1 MSAGPG
7 LSRQRSVSSKS
18 KGVIRPPIPRL
29 RPSGE
34 DAAFEPCASTAS
46 LLLFAHGAT
55 IICLHHD
62 TLAVERRF
70 EKHSKDIQ
78 LISAD
83 NVSETGA
90 GRLVITYDVGQ
101 TAIVWDL
108 FTGEQL
114 SRFVSYE
121 SLTVAHWMRNG
132 NVAFGNAKGEVI
144 LFEPATSDH
153 ISART
158 IFDPITAIAP
168 SSDCKTY
175 AIGYKNGSILLAALQ
190 PSFTILHT
198 LTTSR
203 APSPIV
209 SLTWHASSS
218 KQKSDMLATQTADG
232 DLRVWSVS
240 KPPTAE
246 APRVIRVLKRTD
258 TYSPGRNWISWSKN
272 GRIVQFSEGKTW
284 AWDVRTKHV
293 TYEPIPTVDGVRAIA
308 CHGPTGTLFTLGPD
322 YTVQQYDVERALL
335 VANIRH
341 LPLTVP
347 PTPPEDIRGPTWTTS
362 ESEEELASPLVRAR
376 RELRATEAA
385 KYDRNNIP
393 SPQSALS
400 SQKGGSKN
408 GVNDIISPAG
418 RTDYTTTSF
427 DTGIQ
432 SQATLYQPPAQ
443 LSGQAYQPQSPAS
456 ARTAR
461 KGSRLRQE
469 VIMSPEEAQVTEL
482 FPYTRARLHD
492 VPYRAP
498 RSLDESHMTPD
509 DLRRQMLSVVFGWE
523 EDVQDLIRDEL
534 SRHPS
539 DSQTAIFL
547 AKWLDEDPD
556 YLAEIMGSTGSVA
569 SLDWMLLAL
578 GTISNQVGAKK
589 ITQVFIEKLL
599 AKGDI
604 HAAATLLLALGDRS
618 DAIEVY
624 VSRHQYMEAVLL
636 TCLVTP
642 DDWQRQSYLVRRW
655 GEHVVENSQQSLAIR
670 CFSCTGV
677 EPSDPWTSPNAQ
689 LATRIVPEPVSS
701 PQAPPHL
708 EPLEPREYPAIFQK
722 TLERRRTLDAPTP
735 VAMPP
740 PHMMSAIH
748 QPPTP
753 FRTAAAQGTRI
764 TPQTSA
770 LKLITSFGAQ
780 PNNNF
785 KFPGLKPED
794 RTPTVAA
801 AVTPIAESAIDRSA
815 LSPGGLGSYRLN
827 NIRSIN
833 SALSGKTAT
842 PGGFQPSRL
851 AVIGETPVDVDAPQ
865 LSGSLPQ
872 RSVSVPAELTAS
884 KRADG
889 EEQNPAVNDTQ
900 RGKQSLTLLTSARYE
915 PLATP
920 VKETPQ
926 TAVGPQTAIK
936 FPGSGAQF
944 NVGLGHDERLLDASR
959 PRTGSKSRKPD
970 GLSIQTIHVSSQEY
984 LPSSSYG
991 EPASRPATTGTYL
1004 NTQLDTA
1011 GDLTSPPTTDL
1022 SYRSVK
1028 SPMVTGRSIDQYISS
1043 LEQAQYYAK
1052 HSRARGY
1059 SSNSKQ
1065 SRDDQSD
1072 RKKSRAGN
1080 MEDGGEREP
1089 RRTIPAAKRSP
1100 SSPVPMSP
1108 EDLRMYSTSVESFD
1122 SLYSSNFSAI
1132 DRSETPGSMSKLSRR
1147 GSQSTAKGGKP
1158 RKRSHSRHTGPRSK
1172 TGSRG
1177 ASRQPSPEP
1186 AIFSPRGRSS
1196 SRKENLGHRSPSSPR
1211 PMVPSEEDRQSR
1223 FDQDS
1228 ALRLV
1233 SKDRHR
1239 LHRSTSRQPH
1249 RDTSAK
1255 RDRSPDRRR
1264 VRARSRSRQ
1273 AEEATTLSRKGSR
1286 SEHHRRHRRPSDATY
1301 DRSAH
1306 PDDPEDISKLN
1317 TTVVAQDVVPRS
1329 ASQPQFASGWEG
1341 QETLAEQPEARKQPL
1356 DRRPSAPNV
1365 PLASE
1370 LSTHYKS
1377 ASTSE
1382 IPPPLSRS
1390 YTDNAIINA
1399 SSFPES
1405 SLGTEVSGL
1414 GLLKGRPGTP
1424 RAMQVDATIPEG
1436 QEANPISGASG
1447 TELLTSDVYR
1457 PPTREDISRPGSAR
1471 APVSLEFL
1479 AQIPK
1484 HPAYDRRIAGSR
1496 SSSKGAEARATS
1508 RSRGTSRDRTA
1519 RVSPREVAPAT
1530 MSSPPIGSTETSVP
1544 TAFVPQQPHNPPILP
1559 ELQHLAEPPPP
1570 PPPPLPKVSSYA
1582 GGSPNLSNP
1591 RGFDSMDAA
1600 TVPLPMSAFATHT
1613 TFHDVPPN
1621 TSNALPLSAGPLSSS
1636 TGHRRGRSAN
1646 DNQSG
1651 SGSGSSGGQLLN
1663 KLRSFT
1669 GRTRSPSRGRRGGD
1683 DNQAM
1688 SPRIVGVGENVQP
1701 APYESIPSAMM
1712 GSVGS

>member
-7 LSRQRSVSSKS
+7 LSRQRSISGKS
-18 KGVIRPPIPRL
+18 KGIILPPAPKARF
-29 RPSGE
+29 SGE
-34 DAAFEPCASTAS
+34 DASFEPCASTAS
-46 LLLFAHGAT
+46 LLLFAHGST
-55 IICLHHD
+55 VICLHHD
-62 TLAVERRF
+62 TLAIERRF

-90 GRLVITYDVGQ
+90 GRLVITYDVGR

-144 LFEPATSDH
+144 LFEPATSEH

-158 IFDPITAIAP
+158 IFDPITAVAP

-240 KPPTAE
+240 KPPTSE

-258 TYSPGRNWISWSKN
+258 TYTPGRNWISWSKN

-335 VANIRH
+335 VANARH

-347 PTPPEDIRGPTWTTS
+347 PTPPEDARVPIWTTS

-376 RELRATEAA
+376 RELRASEAA
-385 KYDRNNIP
+385 KHERNNIP

-400 SQKGGSKN
+400 SQKGGLKN
-408 GVNDIISPAG
+408 GASDIISPAG

-432 SQATLYQPPAQ
+432 TQSTMNQQPAQ
-443 LSGQAYQPQSPAS
+443 LLSQTYQPQSPVT
-456 ARTAR
+456 ARSAR

-469 VIMSPEEAQVTEL
+469 VIMSPEETPVAEL

-492 VPYRAP
+492 VPYRPP

-523 EDVQDLIRDEL
+523 EDIHDLIRDEL

-556 YLAEIMGSTGSVA
+556 YLAEIMGSTGIISH
-569 SLDWMLLAL
+569 LDWMLLAL

-599 AKGDI
+599 AKGDC

-624 VSRHQYMEAVLL
+624 VSRNQYMEAVLL

-689 LATRIVPEPVSS
+689 LATRTILEPTLS
-701 PQAPPHL
+701 PQATHL
-708 EPLEPREYPAIFQK
+708 QPLEPMEYPAIFQK

-740 PHMMSAIH
+740 PNILSAIH

-770 LKLITSFGAQ
+770 LKLITSFGSQ
-780 PNNNF
+780 PSNNF

-794 RTPTVAA
+794 RTPTVAP
-801 AVTPIAESAIDRSA
+801 AVTPIAESAVDRSA

-833 SALSGKTAT
+833 SALSAKTAT

-851 AVIGETPVDVDAPQ
+851 TVIGETPIDVEAPQ
-865 LSGSLPQ
+865 FSSLPQ
-872 RSVSVPAELTAS
+872 RSVSVPAELTTS
-884 KRADG
+884 KTIDA
-889 EEQNPAVNDTQ
+889 EEHAPVVDEPQ
-900 RGKQSLTLLTSARYE
+900 RGKQALTLLTSARYE

-936 FPGSGAQF
+936 FPAPGTQF
-944 NVGLGHDERLLDASR
+944 NTGIGHDERHLDTAR
-959 PRTGSKSRKPD
+959 TRTGSKSRKPD
-970 GLSIQTIHVSSQEY
+970 GLSIQTVLVSNQEFV
-984 LPSSSYG
+984 PSASYG
-991 EPASRPATTGTYL
+991 DPISRPVTTGSYS
-1004 NTQLDTA
+1004 NTQLDTS
-1011 GDLTSPPTTDL
+1011 GDLTGPPTTDL
-1022 SYRSVK
+1022 SYRSAK
-1028 SPMVTGRSIDQYISS
+1028 SPIVTGRSIDQYISS
-1043 LEQAQYYAK
+1043 LEQAQYYTK

-1059 SSNSKQ
+1059 SSTSKQ

-1072 RKKSRAGN
+1072 RKKSRANN
-1080 MEDGGEREP
+1080 MDDSGEREP

-1122 SLYSSNFSAI
+1122 SMYSSNFSGI
-1132 DRSETPGSMSKLSRR
+1132 DRAETPGSMSKLSRR

-1158 RKRSHSRHTGPRSK
+1158 RKRSHSRHTGTKSK
-1172 TGSRG
+1172 AGSRA
-1177 ASRQPSPEP
+1177 ASRHQSPEP

-1239 LHRSTSRQPH
+1239 LHRSSSRQPH
-1249 RDTSAK
+1249 RDTSAR

-1273 AEEATTLSRKGSR
+1273 AEEATTLSRKASR
-1286 SEHHRRHRRPSDATY
+1286 SEHNRRNRRPSDAVY

-1306 PDDPEDISKLN
+1306 PDDPEDNSMFNSTLA
-1317 TTVVAQDVVPRS
+1317 AQEVVPRS
-1329 ASQPQFASGWEG
+1329 ASQPQFAVEG
-1341 QETLAEQPEARKQPL
+1341 ERRALQAELPQARKQPL
-1356 DRRPSAPNV
+1356 ARRPSVPNAPF
-1365 PLASE
+1365 PSE
-1370 LSTHYKS
+1370 LSAHSKS
-1377 ASTSE
+1377 ASTSNVS
-1382 IPPPLSRS
+1382 PLLTRS
-1390 YTDNAIINA
+1390 STHDGPSTA
-1399 SSFPES
+1399 SSFQENG
-1405 SLGTEVSGL
+1405 LGRELSGL
-1414 GLLKGRPGTP
+1414 GLSKERPGTP
-1424 RAMQVDATIPEG
+1424 RAMQVDAAIPED
-1436 QEANPISGASG
+1436 QEAQVFPVASG
-1447 TELLTSDVYR
+1447 TELLSSDVYR

-1471 APVSLEFL
+1471 APASLEFL
-1479 AQIPK
+1479 SQIPK

-1496 SSSKGAEARATS
+1496 SSSKGPEARASS

-1519 RVSPREVAPAT
+1519 RVSPREVPPVM
-1530 MSSPPIGSTETSVP
+1530 MSSPPIGTTETAISA
-1544 TAFVPQQPHNPPILP
+1544 AFATSPPQNPPILP

-1570 PPPPLPKVSSYA
+1570 PPPPLLQKMSSYT
-1582 GGSPNLSNP
+1582 GGSPNLSNS
-1591 RGFDSMDAA
+1591 RGFEPMDAA
-1600 TVPLPMSAFATHT
+1600 AVPLPMSAVPTHT
-1613 TFHDVPPN
+1613 TFHDVAAIAGN
-1621 TSNALPLSAGPLSSS
+1621 TAPLSAGAMSSS
-1636 TGHRRGRSAN
+1636 TGHRRGRSGN
-1646 DNQSG
+1646 DNQ
-1651 SGSGSSGGQLLN
+1651 SGSSGGQLLN
-1663 KLRSFT
+1663 KLRNFT
-1669 GRTRSPSRGRRGGD
+1669 GRARSPSRGRRGGD
-1683 DNQAM
+1683 DNQSM
-1688 SPRIVGVGENVQP
+1688 SPRMIGAGENVQP
-1701 APYESIPSAMM
+1701 APYESIPNAMM